1 MLCAY
6 DSGLLGDAAV
16 AELACVHRLA
26 RGELS
31 PFHLSADPQADVA
44 LAGAADTLSAAHLV
58 TALERIGVP
67 TPGEVLRIDVS
78 ALEFID
84 HRTLL
89 ALDQYAAR
97 RQATMVLQ
105 TPPSIAQ
112 RLMKLIPLRALRWE
126 ETP

>member
-6 DSGLLGDAAV
+6 DSSLLGDAAV

-31 PFHLSADPQADVA
+31 PFHLSADPRADVA
-44 LAGAADTLSAAHLV
+44 LAGSVDTLSATHLV

-67 TPGEVLRIDVS
+67 APGETLEIDTS

-97 RQATMVLQ
+97 RRATVVLRSA
-105 TPPSIAQ
+105 PSIAQ
-112 RLMKLIPLRALRWE
+112 RLMTLIPLRALRRE
-126 ETP
+126 EMP

>member
-16 AELACVHRLA
+16 AEVACVHRLT

-31 PFHLSADPQADVA
+31 PFHLFADPQADVA
-44 LAGAADTLSAAHLV
+44 LSGSVDTLSATHLV
-58 TALERIGVP
+58 TALDRIGVSA
-67 TPGEVLRIDVS
+67 PGAVLRVDTS

-89 ALDQYAAR
+89 ALDQYAAHR
-97 RQATMVLQ
+97 LATVVLQ
-105 TPPSIAQ
+105 SAPGIVQ
-112 RLMKLIPLRALRWE
+112 RLMKLVPLRALGLE
-126 ETP
+126 ERP